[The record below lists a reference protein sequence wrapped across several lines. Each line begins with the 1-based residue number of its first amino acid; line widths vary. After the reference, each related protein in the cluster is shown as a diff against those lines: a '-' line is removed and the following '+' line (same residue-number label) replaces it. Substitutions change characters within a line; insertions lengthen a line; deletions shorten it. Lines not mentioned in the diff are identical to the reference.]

1 MSRNY
6 SRFNIG
12 DTVAYRLHT
21 DDTLTP
27 AAVAT
32 VTGIS
37 YELAPYAG
45 RITYRLSSGQSV
57 AEDNVLSYR
66 DAMAAGMVELHD
78 LFTVMDEVGQ
88 RISEMG
94 DSNDVQS

>member
-12 DTVAYRLHT
+12 DTVAYRIPA
-21 DDTLTP
+21 DGTLTP
-27 AAVAT
+27 AAVAK

-37 YELAPYAG
+37 YELEPYAG
-45 RITYRLSSGQSV
+45 RVTYRLSSGLSV
-57 AEDNVLSYR
+57 GDDNVLSYR

-78 LFTVMDEVGQ
+78 LFQVMDEVGQ
-88 RISEMG
+88 RIAEMG
-94 DSNDVQS
+94 DSDNV

>member
-94 DSNDVQS
+94 NGHE

>member
-27 AAVAT
+27 AAVAK

-37 YELAPYAG
+37 YELAPHEG
-45 RITYRLSSGQSV
+45 KVTYGLSSGQSV

-78 LFTVMDEVGQ
+78 LFQVMDEVGQ

-94 DSNDVQS
+94 NGHE

>member
-57 AEDNVLSYR
+57 SEDNVLSYR
-66 DAMAAGMVELHD
+66 DAMHAGLVELHD
-78 LFTVMDEVGQ
+78 LFEVMDEVGQ
-88 RISEMG
+88 RIAEMG
-94 DSNDVQS
+94 DSDNV

>member
-12 DTVAYRLHT
+12 DTVAYRIPA
-21 DDTLTP
+21 DGTLAP
-27 AAVAT
+27 AVVAT
-32 VTGIS
+32 VTGIV

-45 RITYRLSSGQSV
+45 KVTYRLSSGQSV
-57 AEDNVLSYR
+57 SEDNVLSYR
-66 DAMAAGMVELHD
+66 DAMHAGLVELHD
-78 LFTVMDEVGQ
+78 LFEVMDEVGQ

-94 DSNDVQS
+94 ERDNV

>member
-21 DDTLTP
+21 DGTLTP
-27 AAVAT
+27 AAVAS
-32 VTGIS
+32 VTGIV

-45 RITYRLSSGQSV
+45 KVTYRLSSGQSV
-57 AEDNVLSYR
+57 SEDNVLSYR

-88 RISEMG
+88 RIAEMG
-94 DSNDVQS
+94 NGHE

>member
-21 DDTLTP
+21 DGTLTP
-27 AAVAT
+27 AAVAK

-66 DAMAAGMVELHD
+66 DAMHAGLVELDD
-78 LFTVMDEVGQ
+78 LFKVMDEVGK

-94 DSNDVQS
+94 DSDNV

>member
-21 DDTLTP
+21 DGTLTP

-45 RITYRLSSGQSV
+45 RITYRLSSGLSV
-57 AEDNVLSYR
+57 DEANVLSYR
-66 DAMAAGMVELHD
+66 DAMAAGMVELYD
-78 LFTVMDEVGQ
+78 LFTIMDEVGQ

-94 DSNDVQS
+94 NGHE